1 MCPISPDPNPTKS
14 LLVGEY
20 LKNYPGTVPVIGL
33 RINPVVGAGNIAM
46 ISTATPQSKFGL
58 PLTKDTCER
67 ILSLYQ
73 NNPWLTAVHIHVGS
87 QGVPL
92 TKFVDGKIIKMYISY
107 INTVSI

>member
-1 MCPISPDPNPTKS
+1 LCPISPDPNPTKS

-20 LKNYPGTVPVIGL
+20 LKTYPGTVPVIGL

-92 TKFVDGKIIKMYISY
+92 TKFVDGKII
-107 INTVSI
+107 

>member
-1 MCPISPDPNPTKS
+1 MTNTNLNSINKS
-14 LLVGEY
+14 CVLKLLTLILQILLVGEY
-20 LKNYPGTVPVIGL
+20 LKTYPGSIPVIGL

-92 TKFVDGKIIKMYISY
+92 TKFVEGKII
-107 INTVSI
+107 